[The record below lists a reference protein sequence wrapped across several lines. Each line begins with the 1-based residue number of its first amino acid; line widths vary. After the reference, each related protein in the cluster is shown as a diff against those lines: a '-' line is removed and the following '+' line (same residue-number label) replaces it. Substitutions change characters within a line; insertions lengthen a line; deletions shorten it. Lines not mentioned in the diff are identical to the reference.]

1 MTRLTTIIDSIP
13 TTTLEQLDA
22 CAQLHTR
29 KDRKY
34 IIDAEQLAAILV
46 DLPAQARVLDID
58 GQRSFGYVST
68 YFDTPTFDSY
78 RLAATRRHRRF
89 KVRVRTYQQSGDSV
103 LEVKTK
109 NRHGQTVKHRLPVAG
124 EEDLHSERCQSF
136 LQQFDEVREL
146 ATDLELSATSTYR
159 RTTLVFPEVGT
170 RATIDSDFQCHDSNG
185 RHVDIGS
192 SLIVETKSSGKP
204 SELDQMLWRAGI
216 RPVKVSKYATGLAA
230 LYEHLP
236 SNRWHR
242 VLNRHFSK
250 PTTAAAAATKPSHT
264 RELCGTSGRVPGRFP
279 ANSQLGLAD

>member
-13 TTTLEQLDA
+13 TITLQQLDE

-34 IIDAEQLAAILV
+34 IIDAEQLATILT
-46 DLPAQARVLDID
+46 DLPAQARVLEID
-58 GQRSFGYVST
+58 HQRSFGYVST

-78 RLAATRRHRRF
+78 RLAATRRHQRF

-103 LEVKTK
+103 LEVKIK
-109 NRHGQTVKHRLPVAG
+109 NRHGQTVKHRLPVSG
-124 EEDLHSERCQSF
+124 EEELNSERCQNF
-136 LQQFDEVREL
+136 LNQFDEVREHT
-146 ATDLELSATSTYR
+146 AALELSATSTYR
-159 RTTLVFPEVGT
+159 RTTLVFPDVGT
-170 RATIDSDFQCHDSNG
+170 RATIDSDFQCHDSDG
-185 RHVDIGS
+185 RHVDIGG

-230 LYEHLP
+230 LHQELP

-250 PTTAAAAATKPSHT
+250 PTTAAEAATKPART
-264 RELCGTSGRVPGRFP
+264 RELCGTSRALPGSFP